1 MYSRPSPHVGDVAP
15 GFRTVGKK
23 EGGEVGRWVCV
34 WGGGG
39 WPKATAW
46 ATKGGPTW
54 GREQIFLPS
63 RNTNNQKKNFQ
74 TGAAPMPPRR
84 EMFFAL
90 LVARGKHGRFHPRQA
105 GCTGRKD
112 TSPR

>member
-1 MYSRPSPHVGDVAP
+1 MG
-15 GFRTVGKK
+15 
-23 EGGEVGRWVCV
+23 VCV
-34 WGGGG
+34 GGGG

-74 TGAAPMPPRR
+74 TGAEPMLPRR
-84 EMFFAL
+84 KMFFSL
-90 LVARGKHGRFHPRQA
+90 FVARGQHGCFHPRQA
-105 GCTGRKD
+105 GCAGIKEYIATEGTTQARVNRNKGRGAA
-112 TSPR
+112 TAGHFCNNPNT